1 MMRENKQLWSDFIEE
16 DRFELH
22 SYLTYLFKQCDE
34 ENLRQLEDENIKE

>member
-1 MMRENKQLWSDFIEE
+1 MRETKQIWSHFIEE
-16 DRFELH
+16 GRFALH

>member
-1 MMRENKQLWSDFIEE
+1 MRENKQLWSDFIEE

>member
-1 MMRENKQLWSDFIEE
+1 MRESKQIWSDFIEE

>member
-1 MMRENKQLWSDFIEE
+1 MRETKQIWSDFIEE

>member
-1 MMRENKQLWSDFIEE
+1 MRETKQIWSDFIEE

-34 ENLRQLEDENIKE
+34 ENLRQLEDENTKE